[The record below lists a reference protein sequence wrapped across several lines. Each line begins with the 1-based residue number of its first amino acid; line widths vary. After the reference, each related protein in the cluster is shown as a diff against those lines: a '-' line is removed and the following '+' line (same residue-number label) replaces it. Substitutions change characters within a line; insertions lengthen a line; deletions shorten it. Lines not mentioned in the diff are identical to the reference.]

1 MQGWT
6 RKDEVGWASP
16 HSYGGHTGVL
26 DSNVPFAVFTGILPF
41 VVLAW
46 KPLMIDFCRPRFYL
60 NDVSLAILYGTS
72 LHILARISLSSFFR
86 SSTIFLLFFA
96 PLPDLDV
103 SRLLASGVNT
113 CK

>member
-6 RKDEVGWASP
+6 RKDEVVWASS
-16 HSYGGHTGVL
+16 HLYGGHTGVL

-41 VVLAW
+41 VLLAETS
-46 KPLMIDFCRPRFYL
+46 DFWPPRFYP
-60 NDVSLAILYGTS
+60 NDVSLALYTTTAPATYPRS
-72 LHILARISLSSFFR
+72 DIALVCLSFLYNPFTFTFFLA
-86 SSTIFLLFFA
+86 
-96 PLPDLDV
+96 LPDLDV